1 MHAAKVEKSTRLR
14 KCLMFLRAAG
24 RPGATT
30 AELQGFTA
38 SMAPAT
44 DVSELRAQGYEIDCT
59 YQGTS
64 RRGRKVYRYTYKG
77 KKEN

>member
-1 MHAAKVEKSTRLR
+1 MHAANAEKSQRLR
-14 KCLMFLRAAG
+14 KCLNFLRSWG
-24 RPGATT
+24 SKGVTT

-59 YQGTS
+59 YQGKS
-64 RRGRKVYRYTYKG
+64 ERGRRVYRYTYRG